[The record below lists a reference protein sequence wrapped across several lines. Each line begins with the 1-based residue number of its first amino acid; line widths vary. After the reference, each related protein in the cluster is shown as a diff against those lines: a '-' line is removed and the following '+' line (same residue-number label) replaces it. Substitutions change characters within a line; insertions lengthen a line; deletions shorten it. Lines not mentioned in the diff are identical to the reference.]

1 MTVAKAL
8 VAAQTSRF
16 AGLDAL
22 LPDAVAPPDG
32 VVLTA
37 ALPAGGQVAA
47 ALTRT
52 VTGPGAAASLWSAAE
67 QWELHPLVGAAGAL
81 GVELLLREW
90 RRVLDLATVA
100 DDSSCLVGWPAR
112 DAEVSQTLLGH
123 GFVPLSVLAV
133 RPPGAPAAVA
143 PPAGCRIRPVTETD
157 LDAAV
162 DLALLELTHS
172 AMVGSS
178 VVRTDATEL
187 KRAAMASRLA
197 AGDPMWLA
205 ERDGEPVG
213 LVECWWAEATRHSW
227 LGSRLRP
234 GRWGYLNCLSVLPA
248 HRGRGLGRALAA
260 TAHAAM
266 LREPVA
272 GLFLYYSPPNP
283 LASVFWAR
291 QGYRPLWTH
300 WEVRPAGALR

>member
-1 MTVAKAL
+1 MTIAEAL

-16 AGLDAL
+16 AELDPL
-22 LPDAVAPPDG
+22 LPDAVAPPEG

-47 ALTRT
+47 ALTMT
-52 VTGPGAAASLWSAAE
+52 MTGPGTAASLWSAAE

-81 GVELLLREW
+81 GVEMLLREW
-90 RRVLDLATVA
+90 RRMLDRATVA
-100 DDSSCLVGWPAR
+100 ADSSCLVGWPAR

-133 RPPGAPAAVA
+133 RAPSAPAPVA
-143 PPAGCRIRPVTETD
+143 PPAGYRIRPVTEAD

-162 DLALLELTHS
+162 DLAMVELAHS

-197 AGDPMWLA
+197 AGDPVWLA
-205 ERDGEPVG
+205 EHDGEPAG
-213 LVECWWAEATRHSW
+213 LVECWWADATPLSW

-234 GRWGYLNCLSVLPA
+234 GRWGYLNCLSVLPT
-248 HRGRGLGRALAA
+248 HRGRGLGRALTA

-266 LREPVA
+266 LREQVA

-291 QGYRPLWTH
+291 QKYRPLWTH